1 MAAASP
7 TPPPPS
13 RELDPDGILAR
24 ELDGMH
30 PLVVIVTDDENDIR
44 ARIFNQVP
52 AAMALRQWTVVRGL
66 ADGRVSSPPVPES
79 EHPTVALAWVAS
91 PDGRGRA
98 ATVFYDLAR
107 HLDDPRTA
115 RALKEAVDAAHA
127 ALGTVVLVERT
138 LPPPKDALAE
148 AHVIELPPPTDA
160 EIEAIVRD
168 VVRDVRKIR
177 PIDVA
182 IRRSNFARLVRNLR
196 GLSRRQVRRLVTA
209 AALHEQ
215 RFDDRDLETVLVRK
229 RNILGDLGGVLE
241 FVESPVSLD
250 EIGGLANL
258 KAWLAK
264 RHLDRSDE
272 AAAFGL
278 RPPRGVLLLGVQGA
292 GKSLAAK
299 AIATAWGVP
308 LLRLDAGAL
317 FDKYI
322 GESERKLRES
332 LEQADR
338 MAPAV
343 LWIDEIEKGFASAA
357 SLSSDGGLSRRM
369 FGSLLTWMQ
378 ERTAPSFLAATAN
391 DISALPPELL
401 RKGRFDEVFFVDLP
415 TPEVRRKIL
424 EIHLAK
430 RKRDPIAFDLARL
443 AAASEGFSG
452 AEIEAAIES
461 AMREAFG
468 EESRAV
474 TDADLLKAFA
484 TSPPISRVMA
494 GRIGELRDWAKGK
507 TVPAE

>member
-1 MAAASP
+1 MEI
-7 TPPPPS
+7 PPPPP
-13 RELDPDGILAR
+13 REPGPDEVLAR
-24 ELDGMH
+24 DLDGMH
-30 PLVVIVTDDENDIR
+30 PLVVIATDDERDVR
-44 ARIFNQVP
+44 DRIFAAVP
-52 AAMALRQWTVVRGL
+52 AGVPLRQWTAVQGL
-66 ADGRVSSPPVPES
+66 GDARIAAPALSDT
-79 EHPTVALAWVAS
+79 EHPAAALAWTTS
-91 PDGRGRA
+91 PAAGGRA
-98 ATVFYDLAR
+98 VTVFYDLVR
-107 HLDDPRTA
+107 HLEDPRTA
-115 RALKEAVDAAHA
+115 RALKEAVARAHA
-127 ALGTVVLVERT
+127 GLGAIVLVEPAA
-138 LPPPKDALAE
+138 PPPREALAE
-148 AHVIELPPPTDA
+148 AHFIDFPPPGDA
-160 EIEAIVRD
+160 EIEAIVRSAIQE
-168 VVRDVRKIR
+168 VLKVRPVE
-177 PIDVA
+177 VA
-182 IRRSNFARLVRNLR
+182 IRRSSFARLVRNLR
-196 GLSRRQVRRLVTA
+196 GLSRRQVRRLVIE
-209 AALHEQ
+209 AALHER
-215 RFDDRDLETVLVRK
+215 RFDDRDLATVLLRK
-229 RNILGDLGGVLE
+229 RNVLGDLGGVLE

-250 EIGGLANL
+250 EIGGLARL
-258 KAWLAK
+258 KAWLGK
-264 RHLDRSDE
+264 RSLDRAEE
-272 AAAFGL
+272 AREYGL

-317 FDKYI
+317 YDKFV

-338 MAPAV
+338 LAPAV

-369 FGSLLTWMQ
+369 FGTLLTWMQ

-415 TPEVRRKIL
+415 TAEARRKIL

-430 RKRDPIAFDLARL
+430 RKRDPESFDLGRL
-443 AAASEGFSG
+443 ADAADGFSG

-468 EESRAV
+468 DRARPL
-474 TDADLLKAFA
+474 TDADLLTAFA